1 MKAALG
7 ISATA
12 IKLGPEGFPKLLSC
26 RRGEN
31 LYGLPVSIATI
42 GAISKTAGNQDPEKP
57 PNPTHPG
64 AVGLGLEGNDHGDQ
78 ALSMGV
84 LMAPPL
90 HQLCSTNK
98 HSQKFSH

>member
-12 IKLGPEGFPKLLSC
+12 IKLRPEGFPKLLSC

-64 AVGLGLEGNDHGDQ
+64 KEMIPVTRPCRWRSWWTH
-78 ALSMGV
+78 LST
-84 LMAPPL
+84 LL
-90 HQLCSTNK
+90 Y
-98 HSQKFSH
+98 QKSLP